1 MNSFWHSLQRIAH
14 GQLFAHGYLAPRT
27 AVELANRPEAP
38 QPRDCGGGGTRA
50 KAIRWPRLAIPH

>member
-27 AVELANRPEAP
+27 AVELAKRPANA
-38 QPRDCGGGGTRA
+38 QPRDCGGGGTPA
-50 KAIRWPRLAIPH
+50 KTIRWPRLAIPH